1 MSSSNRR
8 EPTKKAKSNARLQ
21 LPASFRRIFEP
32 SRYKAFFGGR
42 GSAKSHTIAATL
54 VTLGANRP
62 LRILCAREIQ
72 KSIKTS
78 VKQLLEDKIKSLG
91 LSWFY
96 RVTLTGIEGLNG
108 TVFLFEGLRTNPESI
123 KSMEGIDIV
132 WVEEASTVSQA
143 SIDLL
148 VPTIRKPGSEL
159 WFSWNPRRKTDPVDA
174 MFRGNEAPPRT
185 IIFQANYTENPWFPD
200 VLRDEMEWD
209 KRRDPDKYAHIWLGE
224 YQRNSEAAVFK
235 NWRIDEM
242 FVEPDCRPY
251 FGADWGF
258 SVDPSVLVKCY
269 LIDERTLYVEA
280 EAYKVGCEIDHTP
293 ALFSKIPGAQRWPI
307 RADSARPEIISY
319 MNRNGWNVIPAR
331 KGPGSVEEGVT
342 FLQSVDIIVNPS
354 CKHCIDELTL
364 YSYKLDKLTE
374 EVLPELEDK
383 ENHVIDALRYALEEA
398 RKSLAGGPS
407 IRRL

>member
-1 MSSSNRR
+1 M
-8 EPTKKAKSNARLQ
+8 
-21 LPASFRRIFEP
+21 
-32 SRYKAFFGGR
+32 
-42 GSAKSHTIAATL
+42 
-54 VTLGANRP
+54 GANRP

-78 VKQLLEDKIKSLG
+78 VKQLLEDKIKALG

-96 RVTLTGIEGLNG
+96 TITITGIVGLNG
-108 TVFLFEGLRTNPESI
+108 TQFLFEGLRTNPESI

-159 WFSWNPRRKTDPVDA
+159 WFSWNPRLKTDPVDV
-174 MFRGNEAPPRT
+174 MFRGKNGPPPRT
-185 IIFQANYTENPWFPD
+185 ILFCANYSENPWFPD
-200 VLRDEMEWD
+200 VLREEMEWD
-209 KRRDPDKYAHIWLGE
+209 KRRDPDKYAHIWLGQ
-224 YQRNSEAAVFK
+224 YRRNSEAAVFK

-242 FVEPDCRPY
+242 TVPPDIRPY
-251 FGADWGF
+251 YGADWGF
-258 SVDPSVLVKCY
+258 SVDPTVLVKCY
-269 LIDERTLYVEA
+269 LIDKRTLYIEA

-293 ALFSKIPGAQRWPI
+293 QLFEKIPGAKRWPI
-307 RADSARPEIISY
+307 RADSARPETISY
-319 MNRNGWNVIPAR
+319 MNRHGWNIVGAA
-331 KGPGSVEEGVT
+331 KGPGSLEDGVA
-342 FLQSVDIIVNPS
+342 FLQSVDIIVHPN

-364 YSYKLDKLTE
+364 YSYKLDKLTA

-398 RKSLAGGPS
+398 RKALAGGPS